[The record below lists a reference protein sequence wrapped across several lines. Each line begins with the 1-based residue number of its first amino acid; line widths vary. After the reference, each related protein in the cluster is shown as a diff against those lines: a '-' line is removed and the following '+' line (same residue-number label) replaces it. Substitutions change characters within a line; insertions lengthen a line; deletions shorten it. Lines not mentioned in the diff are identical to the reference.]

1 MYFAQKRRTI
11 SCLANCITLHQM
23 AQKYPCWKT
32 VVSIIAKKGHK
43 FLAQM
48 NEFSARNIIWTN
60 VQKIQFS

>member
-1 MYFAQKRRTI
+1 
-11 SCLANCITLHQM
+11 M

-60 VQKIQFS
+60 VQKIQFRDFAQTMNEIQVKFPLID